1 MSVILDLILAL
12 ILTICVFIGY
22 KRGLVHALSKFISYL
37 ISFTLANKLYFLLAK
52 MIIRLPFLEGML
64 AGEPFAESMTFL
76 DRVSYTFDTIKAT
89 FTVYGDE
96 ATVTAAKA
104 ACDHAVAI
112 LIASVLAFIASFII
126 ALLLMKLLLLVL
138 DGLIQKIPVI
148 KQINGVLGGLFGL
161 LNGFFWTWFITNAFV
176 RFLLP
181 TLTEKF
187 PSVFVME
194 IADSLIVQLCTKINP
209 ITYLI
214 WLINFI
220 FH

>member
-12 ILTICVFIGY
+12 ILAVCAFIGY
-22 KRGLVHALSKFISYL
+22 KRGLVHTFSRFISYL

-52 MIIRLPFLEGML
+52 VIIRLPFLEEML
-64 AGEPFAESMTFL
+64 AEEPFADSMTFL
-76 DRVSYTFDTIKAT
+76 DRIGTAFDTIKET

-96 ATVTAAKA
+96 TAAMA
-104 ACDHAVAI
+104 AKVTCDHAVAV
-112 LIASVLAFIASFII
+112 LIASLLAFIASFII
-126 ALLLMKLLLLVL
+126 AALLMKLLLFAL
-138 DGLIQKIPVI
+138 DGLIHKIPVI
-148 KQINGVLGGLFGL
+148 KQINGTLGGLFGL

-214 WLINFI
+214 WFINFI